1 MSSVDDIF
9 LRFEPLIV
17 VINHIALFSHLYLD
31 FISYYRFFLFLPE
44 SIFSRQPYA
53 LVKSV
58 MGAPLALVVTD
69 FGMGEYLLLVN
80 EMRSELCLG
89 LEGGLRKYPLSRR

>member
-1 MSSVDDIF
+1 
-9 LRFEPLIV
+9 
-17 VINHIALFSHLYLD
+17 
-31 FISYYRFFLFLPE
+31 
-44 SIFSRQPYA
+44 
-53 LVKSV
+53 

-80 EMRSELCLG
+80 EMSSELCLG